1 LSGPPKILLVEDQ
14 VLIALGL
21 TELLHETG
29 HEVVGVAATV
39 SDALVVA
46 ANTKPDVAVVDVRL
60 GGRQDG
66 IEGAQL
72 LQEQF
77 GVPVVFLTAQT
88 DLETKDRAAAVNAVV
103 FLQKPVHPERLVRA
117 IQTAVREKGPFGTN
131 RAD

>member
-14 VLIALGL
+14 VLIAVGL
-21 TELLHETG
+21 TEVLNQTG

-60 GGRQDG
+60 GGRQGG
-66 IEGAQL
+66 IEAAQL

-88 DLETKDRAAAVNAVV
+88 DLETKDRAAAVNPVG
-103 FLQKPVHPERLVRA
+103 FLQKPVQPERLVQA
-117 IQTAVREKGPFGTN
+117 IQTAVQEKRPFGTN

>member
-1 LSGPPKILLVEDQ
+1 LSGPPKILLLEDQ

-21 TELLHETG
+21 TEVLNETG

-60 GGRQDG
+60 GGRRDG

-72 LQEQF
+72 LREQF
-77 GVPVVFLTAQT
+77 GVAVVFLTAQT
-88 DLETKDRAAAVNAVV
+88 DLGTKNRAAAVIPSVS
-103 FLQKPVHPERLVRA
+103 
-117 IQTAVREKGPFGTN
+117 
-131 RAD
+131 